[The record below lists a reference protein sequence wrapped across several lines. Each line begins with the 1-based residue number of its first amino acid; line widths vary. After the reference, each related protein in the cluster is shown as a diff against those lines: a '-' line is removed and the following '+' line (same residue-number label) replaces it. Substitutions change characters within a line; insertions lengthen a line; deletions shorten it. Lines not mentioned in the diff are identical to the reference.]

1 MKGWKAIA
9 SALLLLVGISGAAS
23 AQDWSHQNQRD
34 TYSHNYQIQQ
44 RDRDDNWNRTRT
56 DGWYGNQQYGWQ
68 TWRAP
73 RRSYRPNRDNGYSRI
88 GDRGRNDDRR

>member
-23 AQDWSHQNQRD
+23 AQDWSHEDRRD
-34 TYSHNYQIQQ
+34 AHNYQIQQ

-56 DGWYGNQQYGWQ
+56 DGWYNSQRYGRETWQ
-68 TWRAP
+68 AP
-73 RRSYRPNRDNGYSRI
+73 HRTYRSNRDDGYSRR